1 MAKGGHREGAGRPV
15 GRKDSGVRH
24 KKTSLPMSKTGLNVQ
39 LPAKTTY
46 MQLEKY
52 LSAANRKVYRSLATK
67 FESPSE
73 CLKAIRDDLVA
84 RYNLG
89 RIGEIE
95 AVSHIRK
102 RAKDGIKEITE
113 TGKLNGKELTDV
125 QKADELSKLT
135 EQLKAY
141 PQISSKI
148 TSLAGEIRQIN
159 ELIDRIE
166 SGRPDKVINLFN
178 ILDGRAD
185 KSKTERLRDEIF
197 TLPEETKENVDQNN
211 DNVEDGEIVPNEEE
225 EEQICNDTAEA
236 HVKEQEA
243 LEEPIEEEEK
253 EENMDDTFDDPFAG
267 NTK

>member
-1 MAKGGHREGAGRPV
+1 
-15 GRKDSGVRH
+15 
-24 KKTSLPMSKTGLNVQ
+24 
-39 LPAKTTY
+39 

-95 AVSHIRK
+95 AVSHVRK
-102 RAKDGIKEITE
+102 RAKDGIKEIT
-113 TGKLNGKELTDV
+113 TLNTLNGKELTDI
-125 QKADELSKLT
+125 QKAEELNRLT

-178 ILDGRAD
+178 ILDGRVD

-197 TLPEETKENVDQNN
+197 TLPEETEDTNENNEN
-211 DNVEDGEIVPNEEE
+211 IEEGEIVVNEEE
-225 EEQICNDTAEA
+225 QNCDELSEA
-236 HVKEQEA
+236 HIKEQEA
-243 LEEPIEEEEK
+243 LEEKEEE
-253 EENMDDTFDDPFAG
+253 
-267 NTK
+267 NTNGSN